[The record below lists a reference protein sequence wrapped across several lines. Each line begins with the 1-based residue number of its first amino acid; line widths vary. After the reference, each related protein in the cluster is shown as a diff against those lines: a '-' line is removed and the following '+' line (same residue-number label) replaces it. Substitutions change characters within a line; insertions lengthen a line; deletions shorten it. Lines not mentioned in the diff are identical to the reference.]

1 MRLLKTLF
9 TLSLVCGLTQGHAQL
24 TTGVMQ
30 CSQAVLGAPFSV
42 VFAGQTAELTFK
54 GDVYRLSFNR
64 AWRSQDGETW
74 TDYKDGS
81 LVVTT
86 NIPSDRYVSVGKI
99 GSMHSLASCDM
110 VATP

>member
-1 MRLLKTLF
+1 MLKPLVTLLL
-9 TLSLVCGLTQGHAQL
+9 LCCMPYSYAQL
-24 TTGVMQ
+24 STGRMQ
-30 CSQAVLGAPFSV
+30 CTHAALGAPFSV
-42 VFAGQTAELTFK
+42 VFAGPTAELTFK

-74 TDYKDGS
+74 TDYKDGA

-99 GSMHSLASCDM
+99 GSMHSLASCDV
-110 VATP
+110 VAAP

>member
-1 MRLLKTLF
+1 MRMSKYFVTFSLVF
-9 TLSLVCGLTQGHAQL
+9 ALSLSHAQL

-42 VFAGQTAELTFK
+42 VFSGQTAELTFK
-54 GDVYRLSFNR
+54 GVVYRLSFNR

-99 GSMHSLASCDM
+99 GSMHSLASCDV

>member
-1 MRLLKTLF
+1 MRMSKYFLTF
-9 TLSLVCGLTQGHAQL
+9 SLVFALSFSHAQL
-24 TTGVMQ
+24 TTGELQ
-30 CSQAVLGAPFSV
+30 CTQAVLGAPFSV

-99 GSMHSLASCDM
+99 GSMHSLASCD
-110 VATP
+110 VQAKP

>member
-1 MRLLKTLF
+1 MF
-9 TLSLVCGLTQGHAQL
+9 ALSLSHAQL
-24 TTGVMQ
+24 TTGELQ
-30 CSQAVLGAPFSV
+30 CTQAVLGAPFSV

-99 GSMHSLASCDM
+99 GSMHSLASCD
-110 VATP
+110 VQAKP

>member
-1 MRLLKTLF
+1 MRMSKYFVTFSLVF
-9 TLSLVCGLTQGHAQL
+9 ALSLSHAQL

-42 VFAGQTAELTFK
+42 VFSGQTAELTFK

-99 GSMHSLASCDM
+99 GSMHSLASCDV

>member
-1 MRLLKTLF
+1 MRMSKYFVTFSLVF
-9 TLSLVCGLTQGHAQL
+9 ALSLSHAQL

-42 VFAGQTAELTFK
+42 VFSGQTAELTFT

-99 GSMHSLASCDM
+99 GSMNSLASCDV

>member
-1 MRLLKTLF
+1 MKTF
-9 TLSLVCGLTQGHAQL
+9 QTVLSLLLLCSWSNSQAQL

-42 VFAGQTAELTFK
+42 VFSGQTAELTFK
-54 GDVYRLSFNR
+54 GDVYRLVFNR

-99 GSMHSLASCDM
+99 GSMHSLASCDV
-110 VATP
+110 VAAP

>member
-1 MRLLKTLF
+1 MRMSKYFVTFSLVF
-9 TLSLVCGLTQGHAQL
+9 ALSLSHAQL

-42 VFAGQTAELTFK
+42 VFSGQTAELTFK